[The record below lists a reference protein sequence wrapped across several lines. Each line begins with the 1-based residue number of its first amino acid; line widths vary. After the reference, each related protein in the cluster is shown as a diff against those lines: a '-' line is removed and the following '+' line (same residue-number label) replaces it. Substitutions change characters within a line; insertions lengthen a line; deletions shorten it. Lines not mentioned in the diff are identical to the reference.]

1 MLKPETKKT
10 IIRGV
15 IATSIIIVICVAF
28 FLLFYLTG
36 WYKYFDSTEKIEAII
51 NSGGGV
57 WSRTIFFAIQF
68 IQVTFIPAPA
78 MLTTIAG
85 VFLFGPWQTV
95 LLSIPAVVLGSMFAF
110 FLGRKIGSPIINWVA
125 GGKEEANKWKTM
137 LSKGKY
143 MFFLMMLFP
152 LFPDDILCM
161 VAGVTN
167 MSWTFFIVTNI
178 ITRTINNFVMCFLTS
193 GSIIPFSGWGIP
205 VWIVLG
211 IIMIILFVLSIKYQK
226 NIELFLTNIANKMS
240 KKHKNKKPKL
250 QKSEAIKSAE
260 EKYNTN
266 NNDDITKNSTLI
278 KQNEIDEND
287 THKYDK

>member
-68 IQVTFIPAPA
+68 IQVTFIPVPA

-85 VFLFGPWQTV
+85 VLLFGPWQTV

-167 MSWTFFIVTNI
+167 ISWTFFIVTNI

-240 KKHKNKKPKL
+240 KKHKNKKTKL

-266 NNDDITKNSTLI
+266 NKDDITKNSTLI

>member
-68 IQVTFIPAPA
+68 IQVTFIPVPA

-167 MSWTFFIVTNI
+167 ISWTFFIVTNI

-240 KKHKNKKPKL
+240 KKHKNKKTKL

-266 NNDDITKNSTLI
+266 NKDDITKNSTLI

>member
-68 IQVTFIPAPA
+68 IQVTFVPVPS

-167 MSWTFFIVTNI
+167 ISWTFFIVTNI

-240 KKHKNKKPKL
+240 KKHKNKKTKL

-266 NNDDITKNSTLI
+266 NKDDITKNSTLI